1 MGSRLIWDPVPKNSS
16 IASLEQD
23 AHSAPQV
30 GGSFPLILASVAGKS
45 RSQLLHLPLGIWVP
59 SPKGLCHN
67 WQESNPLSPTLLL
80 CPINFAL
87 ICIGEGM
94 ASCVCST
101 WHGVVLEGGDHSHI
115 QGSIFAPHPVADE
128 DICRATIVAGKEE
141 SPLFHRAKACSHSRI
156 EDSIPEVVVA
166 ADSFAPTSTA
176 HSMVTKHITLV

>member
-1 MGSRLIWDPVPKNSS
+1 MGSWLVWDPVPKNGS

-67 WQESNPLSPTLLL
+67 WQESNPLSPALLL
-80 CPINFAL
+80 CPIYFAL
-87 ICIGEGM
+87 IGIGEGM

-128 DICRATIVAGKEE
+128 DVKGVIGYNLIPQK
-141 SPLFHRAKACSHSRI
+141 HRYY
-156 EDSIPEVVVA
+156 
-166 ADSFAPTSTA
+166 
-176 HSMVTKHITLV
+176 